1 MKSAAALLV
10 AVTVTV
16 ALPSAQ
22 TSPAQLVTV
31 RHAGGQGVAPVYE
44 GFDINADGSFNM
56 WFGYMN
62 RNYEESVDLPVGA
75 DNTIEPGG
83 DRGQP
88 THFTPRRH
96 KDVFSVRVPKDF
108 ADKTLT
114 WTLRAHGEEHNVVAT
129 LKPVW
134 QIDRLR
140 TTRGGNSEKI
150 SSNLPPAVTLQAAS
164 TNLAAPG
171 STTLSVTATD
181 DGLPL
186 RRGQPV
192 GMTVLWAKY
201 RGPGTVTF
209 GAEDAKLAAGK
220 ASTIAT
226 FSEPGEYI
234 LQAVV
239 DDGSGESAGNFGYH
253 CCWTNA
259 QLTVTVGG
267 RQSAVSAQPPA
278 PSPKPPVT
286 FARNVAPIFQ
296 QKCQTCH
303 HAGTSAPM
311 SLVTYDEVRPWAR
324 SIRQRVANRD
334 MPPWHLDKTVGIK
347 QYKNDRS
354 LSDDEIATITRWID
368 NGAPLGDAKD
378 MPAPRTFA
386 SEAEWYIGEPDLKVT
401 TPNDFTMYPTGPD
414 WWIDQ
419 FADVELTEDRW
430 IKSMEIK
437 PSNPKIVHHVVIYA
451 IEPDAPDG
459 TPETGVQLHEY
470 AVGKYGDIFGDNT
483 GRLLKKG
490 TRLRFDM
497 HYFAVGSEQHNKT
510 TIAFKFYPKGVTPK
524 YQVRSQALRNIPND
538 ELEVPPNTVVRTDGY
553 FRLPRAARIDAFQPH
568 MHMRGRGMTLEAID
582 PTTNRTQ
589 ILSSVDHFDFNWHIN
604 YVYADEVAPLLPAG
618 TVLHMIGIHDNTSA
632 NRRNPDPNMWV
643 GFGER
648 SVDDMLQVWVN
659 VVYLDDAEFAR
670 LVEERKTKTAT
681 KSQ

>member
-1 MKSAAALLV
+1 
-10 AVTVTV
+10 
-16 ALPSAQ
+16 
-22 TSPAQLVTV
+22 
-31 RHAGGQGVAPVYE
+31 
-44 GFDINADGSFNM
+44 
-56 WFGYMN
+56 MN
-62 RNYEESVDLPVGA
+62 RNYEEAIDLPVGA
-75 DNTIEPGG
+75 DNAFEPGG

-96 KDVFSVRVPKDF
+96 KDVFSVKVPKDF
-108 ADKTLT
+108 GDQKLV
-114 WTLRAHGEEHNVVAT
+114 WKLSAHGQAQQVIAT

-134 QIDRLR
+134 QIDRQR

-150 SSNLPPAVTLQAAS
+150 SSNLPPVVDVHASDQA
-164 TNLAAPG
+164 LAAPG
-171 STTLSVTATD
+171 STTLSLSATD
-181 DGLPL
+181 DGLPK
-186 RRGQPV
+186 RRGEPI
-192 GMTVLWAKY
+192 GMTVMWAKY
-201 RGPGTVTF
+201 RGPGAVQF
-209 GAEDAKLAAGK
+209 SAPEAKLVNGK
-220 ASTIAT
+220 ATTSASFT
-226 FSEPGEYI
+226 EPGDYI

-259 QLTVTVGG
+259 QVKITVKGASLHT
-267 RQSAVSAQPPA
+267 SAAAPPA
-278 PSPKPPVT
+278 PT
-286 FARNVAPIFQ
+286 FARDVAPIFQ
-296 QKCQTCH
+296 KSCQTCH
-303 HAGTSAPM
+303 HPGTSAPM
-311 SLVTYDEVRPWAR
+311 SLMTFEEARPWAK
-324 SIRQRVANRD
+324 SIQQRVTNRD

-347 QYKNDRS
+347 HYKNDRS
-354 LSDDEIATITRWID
+354 LSSDEIATIVRWVD
-368 NGAPLGDAKD
+368 AGAPQGNAADL
-378 MPAPRTFA
+378 PAPLTFA
-386 SEAEWYIGEPDLKVT
+386 SDANWFMGEPDLKVT
-401 TPNDFTMYPTGPD
+401 TPNDFTMYANGPD

-419 FADVELTEDRW
+419 FADVTLDEDRW
-430 IKSMEIK
+430 IKAMEIK

-490 TRLRFDM
+490 TKLRYDM
-497 HYFAVGSEQHNKT
+497 HYFAIGSEQHNKT
-510 TIAFKFYPKGVTPK
+510 TIAFKFYPKGVVPK

-553 FRLPRAARIDAFQPH
+553 FRLPRNARIDSFQPH
-568 MHMRGRGMTLEAID
+568 MHMRGRGMTLEAIN
-582 PTTNRTQ
+582 PVNNTTQ

-648 SVDDMLQVWVN
+648 SVDDMLQVWVD
-659 VVYLDDAEFAR
+659 VVYLDDAEFKR
-670 LVEERKTKTAT
+670 LVDERKARPTSTAST
-681 KSQ
+681 QQNR